1 MPSSRSALCIRAVC
15 SKQSP
20 RSHLSVCGKCFCASL
35 LMLQENSCSTEK
47 RYTFSLCLFR
57 FDSMPTFYFL
67 LSESE
72 LLCSS
77 CLCLKYSLSLNMLS
91 ISKLKVFSTFFFK
104 SCTQRI
110 FYFHRRQTQSTVQAT
125 SGERGHLECR
135 LIAECILQHSLAK
148 ARHIKKD
155 AENFRHSASI

>member
-1 MPSSRSALCIRAVC
+1 MVIIVNFLSARHAVSSAICILNFFSSIMPSSRSALCIRAVC

-77 CLCLKYSLSLNMLS
+77 CLCLKYSLSLNILS
-91 ISKLKVFSTFFFK
+91 ISKLKKFS
-104 SCTQRI
+104 I
-110 FYFHRRQTQSTVQAT
+110 FSISPPAT
-125 SGERGHLECR
+125 NSIHCSGDLR
-135 LIAECILQHSLAK
+135 
-148 ARHIKKD
+148 
-155 AENFRHSASI
+155 